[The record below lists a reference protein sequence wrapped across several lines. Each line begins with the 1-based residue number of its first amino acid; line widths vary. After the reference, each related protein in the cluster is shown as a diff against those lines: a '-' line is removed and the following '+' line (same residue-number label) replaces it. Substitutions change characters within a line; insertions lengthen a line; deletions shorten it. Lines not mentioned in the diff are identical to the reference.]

1 MIQLAVIYS
10 CLQDLK
16 ERAVKL
22 YINFPK
28 PIKFDTKGLYRDKDA
43 ILDYLRL
50 LIFYF

>member
-1 MIQLAVIYS
+1 MIQLAVIYL

-22 YINFPK
+22 YINFPNT
-28 PIKFDTKGLYRDKDA
+28 IKFDTKGLYGDKDA
-43 ILDYLRL
+43 ILDSFRL